1 MRRSSGEHAALH
13 IRRLIFDGA
22 LRPGDRIPQ
31 DEIAQTLGLSRIPIR
46 EALIALEREGWVT
59 IELHRGAFVN
69 AVDEPAVRDHYDLFA
84 LIYGFAVRRATTR
97 DQGDLTQH
105 LEDLAG
111 RVASCDDP
119 AELQR
124 LVLAFHATIVDTAAS
139 PRVAVQLRAMSG
151 LVPGNFFAL
160 VPGAADVER
169 AGLAAITRAVARGD
183 GDQASEEY
191 VEMMQQQGELVVELF
206 ERRGLFHDQ

>member
-1 MRRSSGEHAALH
+1 VRRSSGEDAALH
-13 IRRLIFDGA
+13 IRRLIFDGT
-22 LRPGDRIPQ
+22 LRPGDRVPQ

-69 AVDEPAVRDHYDLFA
+69 ALDEPAVRDHYDLFA

-97 DQGDLTQH
+97 DQTGLSARLH
-105 LEDLAG
+105 ELAG
-111 RVASCDDP
+111 RVASGDDP

-139 PRVAVQLRAMSG
+139 PRVAVLLRAMSG

-169 AGLAAITRAVARGD
+169 AGLAAIAQAVDAAD
-183 GDQASEEY
+183 GDRASEEY
-191 VEMMQQQGELVVELF
+191 AQMMRRQGELVVELF
-206 ERRGLFHDQ
+206 QRRGLFDD

>member
-1 MRRSSGEHAALH
+1 VRRSSGEDAALH
-13 IRRLIFDGA
+13 IRRLIFDGT
-22 LRPGDRIPQ
+22 LRPGDRVPQ

-69 AVDEPAVRDHYDLFA
+69 ALDEPAVRDHYDLFA
-84 LIYGFAVRRATTR
+84 LIYGFAVRRATAR
-97 DQGDLTQH
+97 DQAGLSRRLH
-105 LEDLAG
+105 DLAG

-124 LVLAFHATIVDTAAS
+124 LVLSFHATIVDTAAS
-139 PRVAVQLRAMSG
+139 PQVAVLLRAMSG

-160 VPGAADVER
+160 VPGAAGVER
-169 AGLAAITRAVARGD
+169 AGLTAIARAVAGAD
-183 GDQASEEY
+183 GDRASEEY
-191 VEMMQQQGELVVELF
+191 VRMMQRQGELVVELF
-206 ERRGLFHDQ
+206 QRRGLFDD